1 MLVELFDQ
9 LGMLDSEVVMG
20 QLANLAGE
28 EQMVLAHGVVICISQ
43 IASASQRFVGFIV
56 LL

>member
-9 LGMLDSEVVMG
+9 LGVLDSEVVMG

-28 EQMVLAHGVVICISQ
+28 EQMVLAHGVVIRISQ
-43 IASASQRFVGFIV
+43 IASASQRFIGFIV